1 MDLGDAPKRSISRH
15 GPSPDHGSLRMNERP
30 LAPCSPVSIV
40 ILGVDNLESSLHFY
54 RDLIGL
60 SASLAVVWSGREFE
74 ELWHL
79 PNGAT
84 ARAVFLYSGPD
95 PVGRILLLEFD
106 SVPRKA
112 LRAKKPPRAYGLF
125 NLNFYTS
132 DILSDTERFRGLG
145 YEFWSDPVAHK
156 FTPDVGEPIEVVFE
170 GPDGVVINLVEL
182 ATADT
187 NTQIGKMRAF
197 VESFG
202 RTSTGFTPV
211 VTTASCM
218 KSISEARVF
227 YETVLG
233 MSVQIDQVLDSEN
246 YRKFQRVPA
255 GGRTHVTFMK
265 GNHMFGKIAMSE
277 PLNYD
282 VPDLTPDAVAP
293 NIGYLAQ
300 AFLVPDMTVSEEA
313 CRALEVEVYSP
324 RMDIEIP
331 GLGLVHTMIVRN
343 PGSGALQQFLQTGAG
358 G

>member
-1 MDLGDAPKRSISRH
+1 MKEHSVA
-15 GPSPDHGSLRMNERP
+15 
-30 LAPCSPVSIV
+30 ACSPVSVVIV
-40 ILGVDNLESSLHFY
+40 GVDKLESSLHFY

-60 SASLAVVWSGREFE
+60 AAGEAVVWSGGAFE

-79 PNGAT
+79 PRGAT
-84 ARAVFLYSGPD
+84 AKAVFLHAGPD

-106 SVPRKA
+106 SAQRNV
-112 LRAKKPPRAYGLF
+112 LRAEKPPRAYGLF

-132 DILSDTERFRGLG
+132 DIVSDTKEFRRLG

-202 RTSTGFTPV
+202 RTPTGFTPV

-218 KSISEARVF
+218 KSISKARVF

-246 YRKFQRVPA
+246 YRRFQRVPV
-255 GGRTHVTFMK
+255 GGRTHVTFMR

-300 AFLVPDMTVSEEA
+300 AFLVPDMAASAGACEA
-313 CRALEVEVYSP
+313 LGVEVYST
-324 RMDIEIP
+324 RMDIDIP
-331 GLGLVHTMIVRN
+331 GLGLCHTMIVRN
-343 PGSGALQQFLQTGAG
+343 PGSGALQQFLQSRSEVG
-358 G
+358 GEGPAMRPLPHG